1 MNRLLPLNR
10 QELFELAKKSMIERE
25 KRRQKLV
32 DAYAERRGELRKISV
47 DIVRS
52 PEERF
57 AARQDLAKLPRNSS
71 KNRLRNRLAVTG
83 RPRGYMR
90 FFGLSRITF
99 RDLALKGELPGIR
112 KGSL

>member
-1 MNRLLPLNR
+1 
-10 QELFELAKKSMIERE
+10 MIERE

-32 DAYAERRGELRKISV
+32 DAYAETRKELRAMSV
-47 DIVRS
+47 DIKRT
-52 PEERF
+52 PGERF
-57 AARQDLAKLPRNSS
+57 AARQELAKLPRNSA
-71 KNRLRNRLAVTG
+71 KIRLRNRCAVTG

-99 RDLALKGELPGIR
+99 RELALKGELPGVR

>member
-1 MNRLLPLNR
+1 
-10 QELFELAKKSMIERE
+10 MIERE

-32 DAYAERRGELRKISV
+32 DAKAEVRAELRKISV
-47 DIVRS
+47 DANRTA
-52 PEERF
+52 EERF
-57 AARQDLAKLPRNSS
+57 AARQELAKLPRNSAAI
-71 KNRLRNRLAVTG
+71 RLRNRCAVTG

-99 RDLALKGELPGIR
+99 RELALKGELPGIR

>member
-1 MNRLLPLNR
+1 M
-10 QELFELAKKSMIERE
+10 AKKSMIERE

-32 DAYAERRGELRKISV
+32 DAYAETRSEFRKIST
-47 DIVRS
+47 DISRT

-57 AARQDLAKLPRNSS
+57 EARQELAKLPRNSA
-71 KNRLRNRLAVTG
+71 KIRLRNRCAVTG

>member
-1 MNRLLPLNR
+1 
-10 QELFELAKKSMIERE
+10 MIERE
-25 KRRQKLV
+25 KRRQRLV
-32 DAYAERRGELRKISV
+32 DAHAETRSELRKISV
-47 DIVRS
+47 DVKRT

-57 AARQDLAKLPRNSS
+57 AARQDLAKMPRNSA
-71 KNRLRNRLAVTG
+71 KIRLRNRCAITG

-99 RDLALKGELPGIR
+99 RELALKGELPGIR

>member
-1 MNRLLPLNR
+1 M
-10 QELFELAKKSMIERE
+10 AKKSMIERE

-32 DAYAERRGELRKISV
+32 DANAEVRKELRTISV
-47 DIVRS
+47 DIKRTA
-52 PEERF
+52 EERF
-57 AARQDLAKLPRNSS
+57 TARQEMAKLPRNSAPV
-71 KNRLRNRLAVTG
+71 RLRNRCAVTG

-99 RDLALKGELPGIR
+99 RELALKGELPGIR

>member
-1 MNRLLPLNR
+1 M
-10 QELFELAKKSMIERE
+10 AKKSMIERE

-32 DAYAERRGELRKISV
+32 DAKAEIRKELRKISV
-47 DIVRS
+47 DINRS

-57 AARQDLAKLPRNSS
+57 NARQEMAKLPRNSA
-71 KNRLRNRLAVTG
+71 KVRLRNRCAVTG

>member
-1 MNRLLPLNR
+1 M
-10 QELFELAKKSMIERE
+10 AKKSMLERE

-32 DAYAERRGELRKISV
+32 DAYAETRKELRKASIAV
-47 DIVRS
+47 DRS

-57 AARQDLAKLPRNSS
+57 AARQELAKLPRNSA
-71 KNRLRNRLAVTG
+71 KIRLRNRCAVTG

-99 RDLALKGELPGIR
+99 RELALKGELPGIR

>member
-1 MNRLLPLNR
+1 
-10 QELFELAKKSMIERE
+10 MIERE

-32 DAYAERRGELRKISV
+32 DANAEVRKELRAISV
-47 DIVRS
+47 DPKRS
-52 PEERF
+52 AGERF
-57 AARQDLAKLPRNSS
+57 AARQEMAKLPRNSAQV
-71 KNRLRNRLAVTG
+71 RLRNRCAVTG

-99 RDLALKGELPGIR
+99 RELALKGELPGIR